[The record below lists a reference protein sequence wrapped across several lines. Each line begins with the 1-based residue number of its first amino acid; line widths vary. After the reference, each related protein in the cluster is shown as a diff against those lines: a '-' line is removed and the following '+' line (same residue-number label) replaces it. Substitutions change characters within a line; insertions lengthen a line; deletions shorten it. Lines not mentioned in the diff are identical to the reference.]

1 LNTVK
6 IPADVDDAKVR
17 GRLLREF
24 GIEIGGGL
32 GVLKG
37 KIWRIG
43 LMGVNSRPNSVLL
56 LLAALER
63 ILPNEGF
70 SCGSG
75 VAAANA
81 VYTQG

>member
-1 LNTVK
+1 
-6 IPADVDDAKVR
+6 VR

-32 GVLKG
+32 GSLKG
-37 KIWRIG
+37 KVWRIG
-43 LMGVNSRPNSVLL
+43 IMGVNSRPNNVLL

-63 ILPNEGF
+63 ILPSEGF

-75 VAAANA
+75 IAAANA
-81 VYTQG
+81 IYAQG